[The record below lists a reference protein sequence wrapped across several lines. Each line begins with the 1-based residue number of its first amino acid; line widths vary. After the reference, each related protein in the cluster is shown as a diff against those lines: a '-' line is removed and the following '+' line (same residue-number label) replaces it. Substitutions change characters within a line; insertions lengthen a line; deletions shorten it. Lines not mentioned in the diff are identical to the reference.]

1 MFEQSLTFNDAVLTV
16 RRENVK
22 SRLLRGM
29 VYRHFNI
36 NEDIDEAEFLLIQA
50 FVQFLTQV
58 QVHGDI
64 GFPIPKLSASR
75 ENIMEAYEAFLNLPG
90 EFFDVYHPAL
100 KEVDEVV
107 GDPELTPDENG
118 KKKQPKTRRAH
129 RERG

>member
-1 MFEQSLTFNDAVLTV
+1 MFEQSLTFKDAVLTV

-36 NEDIDEAEFLLIQA
+36 NEDTDDADFLLIQA

-75 ENIMEAYEAFLNLPG
+75 ENILEAYEAFLNLPA
-90 EFFDVYHPAL
+90 EFFDIYYPAL
-100 KEVDEVV
+100 QEVDEVV
-107 GDPELTPDENG
+107 GDPELTPDESG
-118 KKKQPKTRRAH
+118 KKKAAKS
-129 RERG
+129 